1 MSRSASIFFTISL
14 LVAAMATPV
23 SGLETGVLRGQVRDA
38 AGAPVAG
45 AEIFIYQSD
54 DIKGPADFISAATR
68 ENGEFKLSL
77 PSGSYWAIARSREGS
92 ARYGPLQP
100 GDRHSGEPLAVAIK
114 AEAVLQED
122 FVVADLREAALLM
135 KKTDADFHSVQGRIL
150 GENGQPVENAY
161 AFAYTSA
168 LVAGVPAYLSLWTD
182 ASGRYTLFLPAGEYY
197 FGQATEFPP
206 EPASRSLKKIRI
218 EGNMEMIDIRWDY
231 SS

>member
-1 MSRSASIFFTISL
+1 MTRSGILFATILIL
-14 LVAAMATPV
+14 LAAVAPAPAFE
-23 SGLETGVLRGQVRDA
+23 SGVFHGRVRDV
-38 AGAPVAG
+38 AGAPLAG
-45 AEIFIYQSD
+45 AEIFIYRSN
-54 DIKGPADFISAATR
+54 DIRGPADFISAATDQ
-68 ENGEFKLSL
+68 NGAFQITL
-77 PSGSYWAIARSREGS
+77 PVGRYWPIARIRKDG
-92 ARYGPLQP
+92 ARYGPLKP
-100 GDRHSGEPLAVAIK
+100 GDRHSGEPLEITVQ
-114 AEAVLQED
+114 AELVLPED

>member
-1 MSRSASIFFTISL
+1 MSRSASIFFTIIL
-14 LVAAMATPV
+14 FAAAMATPV

-77 PSGSYWAIARSREGS
+77 PPGSYWAVARSREGS

-100 GDRHSGEPLAVAIK
+100 GDRHSGEPLAVAIA

-122 FVVADLREAALLM
+122 FVVVDLREAALLM
-135 KKTDADFHSVQGRIL
+135 RKTDANFYPVRGRIL

-161 AFAYTSA
+161 VYADPAEQFI
-168 LVAGVPAYLSLWTD
+168 GIPAYLSLWTD
-182 ASGRYTLFLPAGEYY
+182 ASGRYTLFLPAGDYH
-197 FGQATEFPP
+197 FGRASEFPP
-206 EPASRSLKKIRI
+206 ASRPQKRMRI
-218 EGNMEMIDIRWDY
+218 DRELEGFDLTP
-231 SS
+231 